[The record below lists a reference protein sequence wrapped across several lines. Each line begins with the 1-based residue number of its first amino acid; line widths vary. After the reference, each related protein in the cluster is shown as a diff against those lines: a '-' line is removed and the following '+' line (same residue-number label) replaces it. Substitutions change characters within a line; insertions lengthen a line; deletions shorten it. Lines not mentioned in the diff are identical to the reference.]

1 MEIRLDGRV
10 ALVTGASKG
19 IGQAIAAEMA
29 AAGASVM
36 LSSRKEDGLRAAAA
50 SITPTG
56 GAEIDVFAANAGDP
70 EAAAACA
77 AATVERFGGLD
88 ILVNNA
94 AIQNVKPVSETSEAE
109 WAEIIA
115 VNLTSVFLG
124 IKYAIDDNAVEVKMG
139 IE

>member
-36 LSSRKEDGLRAAAA
+36 LSSRKEGGLRAAAA

-56 GAEIDVFAANAGDP
+56 GADIDVFAANAGDP
-70 EAAAACA
+70 EAAAACVS
-77 AATVERFGGLD
+77 ATLERFGGLD
-88 ILVNNA
+88 ILVN
-94 AIQNVKPVSETSEAE
+94 
-109 WAEIIA
+109 
-115 VNLTSVFLG
+115 
-124 IKYAIDDNAVEVKMG
+124 
-139 IE
+139 